1 MSTLLGDLLGSL
13 RAQSTSPVPYTARRN
28 TVFGNPFRRDDK
40 AAALGQMGNVG
51 TLFAIVDKNATG
63 VSSVEWHMHRK
74 VQRASLARD
83 RTTAR
88 CELCD
93 KPGVLLAERHP
104 ALAVWE
110 HPNDFYSTQALGEA
124 TAQHLDLVGE
134 GWWVVPKV
142 AGRPIEIWPVRPDR
156 MEPVPDPRQFISGYL
171 YRSPDG
177 EKIPL
182 DLDEVVFIRRPNP
195 WDPFRGM
202 GPVQALMASLDS
214 VRYSAEWNRAFF
226 LNSAQPLGGVE
237 VPDELSDTVFNRL
250 RDQWAENHR
259 GVSRAHRVAI
269 FEQGAKW
276 VNTQFSMRDMQFAEL
291 SGVSREQI
299 REAFAMHGHQL
310 GLTEDVNR
318 ANAEASDYTYGKGLL
333 VPRLDRFGGA
343 LNNDFLRLF
352 GPEMGPRN
360 YEFAYCRTDV
370 VPDNLEAEALERESK
385 ATTFATLKGAG
396 VHPED
401 AAMVAGLPPLR
412 IVKQQP
418 QPAPQSDPNQQG
430 DDGTDGNQNDGQ
442 PAGLASLQQM
452 AWQSMQRELAN
463 LPVNSHKRDDHNG
476 HDAMAGFG
484 SWTWT

>member
-1 MSTLLGDLLGSL
+1 VSTLLGDLLGSL
-13 RAQSTSPVPYTARRN
+13 RAQTPVPYTARRN

-63 VSSVEWHMHRK
+63 VASVDWHLHRK

-110 HPNDFYSTQALGEA
+110 HPNDFYSTQAFAE
-124 TAQHLDLVGE
+124 TEQQHLDLVGE

-156 MEPVPDPRQFISGYL
+156 MEPVPHPKLYISGYL
-171 YRSPDG
+171 YKSPDG

-226 LNSAQPLGGVE
+226 LNSAQPLGAIE
-237 VPDELSDTVFNRL
+237 VPDELSDTAFNRL

-269 FEQGAKW
+269 LEQGGKW
-276 VNTQFSMRDMQFAEL
+276 VNTQMSMRDMQFAEL

-370 VPDNLEAEALERESK
+370 VPDNLEAEALERDSK
-385 ATTFATLKGAG
+385 ATAYATLKAAG

-401 AAMVAGLPPLR
+401 AAMVAGLPPMR
-412 IVKQQP
+412 VVKT
-418 QPAPQSDPNQQG
+418 QPAPAPQPDPGQNG
-430 DDGTDGNQNDGQ
+430 DGTDGNQDGQNDGQ

-452 AWQSMQRELAN
+452 AWQSMQRGLAN
-463 LPVNSHKRDDHNG
+463 LPVNGHN
-476 HDAMAGFG
+476 HDLAGRR
-484 SWTWT
+484 